1 MGISGIGANYYQAG
15 YTNNQV
21 TKADEGKSFAE
32 IASQKVAE
40 ADKQY
45 CLDRASEAFD
55 TIGAHAPDEVR
66 QAWLEAS
73 EETGSNGF
81 SITSDWKHFHRHFHI
96 PKLLLQHA
104 IRWYNGKI
112 ESDNI
117 LGNSVESAIRV
128 AEKAL
133 YDIDHPLPGSPAKSI
148 EVQQET
154 MKERAFYIAFLEKL
168 KEIS

>member
-1 MGISGIGANYYQAG
+1 MGINGIGANYFQAR
-15 YTNNQV
+15 YTNNEA
-21 TKADEGKSFAE
+21 TKTEAGKSFAE
-32 IASQKVAE
+32 IANQKVTE

-55 TIGAHAPDEVR
+55 TIGAHAPDKVR

-81 SITSDWKHFHRHFHI
+81 SITSDGKHFHI
-96 PKLLLQHA
+96 PKLLVQHV
-104 IRWYNGKI
+104 IRWYNGEI
-112 ESDNI
+112 DPDNI
-117 LGNSVESAIRV
+117 LENSVESAIRV

-148 EVQQET
+148 EVQQEI
-154 MKERAFYIAFLEKL
+154 MKERAFYVAFLEKL
-168 KEIS
+168 KGLS

>member
-1 MGISGIGANYYQAG
+1 MGINGIAADYYQAG
-15 YTNNQV
+15 YTNN
-21 TKADEGKSFAE
+21 KAAKAETGKSFSE

-45 CLDRASEAFD
+45 CMDRASAAFD

-66 QAWLEAS
+66 QAWMEAS

-81 SITSDWKHFHRHFHI
+81 SITSDGKHFHI
-96 PKLLLQHA
+96 PKLLVQHA
-104 IRWYNGKI
+104 IRWYNGEI
-112 ESDNI
+112 DSDNI
-117 LGNSVESAIRV
+117 LGSSVESAIRV

-148 EVQQET
+148 EVQQEIK
-154 MKERAFYIAFLEKL
+154 KERAFYEAFLEKL
-168 KEIS
+168 R

>member
-1 MGISGIGANYYQAG
+1 MSINVMSTGYYQIG
-15 YTNNQV
+15 YVNNK
-21 TKADEGKSFAE
+21 TAKAESGKSFAE

-45 CLDRASEAFD
+45 CLDRASAAFD
-55 TIGAHAPDEVR
+55 TIGAYAPDEVR
-66 QAWLEAS
+66 QAWMEAS

-81 SITSDWKHFHRHFHI
+81 SITSDGKHFHI
-96 PKLLLQHA
+96 PKLLVQHA
-104 IRWYNGKI
+104 IRWYNG
-112 ESDNI
+112 EVDPDNI

-133 YDIDHPLPGSPAKSI
+133 YDIDHPLSGSPAKSI

-154 MKERAFYIAFLEKL
+154 MKERAFYVAFLEKL
-168 KEIS
+168 QKLQ

>member
-1 MGISGIGANYYQAG
+1 MDINGIGANYFQAI
-15 YTNNQV
+15 YTNNEV
-21 TKADEGKSFAE
+21 TKTEAGKSFAE
-32 IASQKVAE
+32 IANQKVTE

-81 SITSDWKHFHRHFHI
+81 SITSDGKHFHI
-96 PKLLLQHA
+96 PKLLVQHV
-104 IRWYNGKI
+104 IRWYNG
-112 ESDNI
+112 EVDPDNI

-154 MKERAFYIAFLEKL
+154 MKERAFYVAFLEKL
-168 KEIS
+168 KGIS

>member
-1 MGISGIGANYYQAG
+1 MGINGIGANYSQEG
-15 YTNNQV
+15 YTNSQV
-21 TKADEGKSFAE
+21 VKTEAGKSFAE
-32 IASQKVAE
+32 IASQKVTE

-55 TIGAHAPDEVR
+55 TIGAHAPDEVK
-66 QAWLEAS
+66 QAWMEAA

-81 SITSDWKHFHRHFHI
+81 SITSDGKHFHI
-96 PKLLLQHA
+96 PKLLVQHA
-104 IRWYNGKI
+104 IRWYNGDVDL
-112 ESDNI
+112 DNI

-148 EVQQET
+148 EAQQEI
-154 MKERAFYIAFLEKL
+154 MKERAFYVAFLGKL
-168 KEIS
+168 KGIS

>member
-1 MGISGIGANYYQAG
+1 MGINGIGADYYQAG
-15 YTNNQV
+15 YTSNKA
-21 TKADEGKSFAE
+21 TKTEAGKSFADIVE
-32 IASQKVAE
+32 QKSVD

-81 SITSDWKHFHRHFHI
+81 SITSDGKHFNI
-96 PKLLLQHA
+96 PILLVKHA
-104 IRWYNGKI
+104 IRWYKGEI
-112 ESDNI
+112 EPENI
-117 LGNSVESAIRV
+117 LENSVESAIRV

-133 YDIDHPLPGSPAKSI
+133 YDIDHPLSGSPAKSI
-148 EVQQET
+148 EVQQEIK
-154 MKERAFYIAFLEKL
+154 KERAFYVAFLEKL
-168 KEIS
+168 KGLS

>member
-15 YTNNQV
+15 NTNNKA
-21 TKADEGKSFAE
+21 TKTEAGKSFAD
-32 IASQKVAE
+32 IASQKVME

-45 CLDRASEAFD
+45 CLDRASAAFD

-81 SITSDWKHFHRHFHI
+81 SITSDGKHFHI
-96 PKLLLQHA
+96 PKLLVQHI
-104 IRWYNGKI
+104 IRSHNG
-112 ESDNI
+112 EVDPDNI

-148 EVQQET
+148 EVQQEI
-154 MKERAFYIAFLEKL
+154 MKERAFYVAFLEKL
-168 KEIS
+168 KGIS